1 MRYTILSDNCETG
14 DERKEVF
21 VFDSPPLCAGCF
33 DLDEKDQI
41 EFLDLVMSFSK
52 VSKSWRKTCCTRK
65 NMKRHERRTK
75 EQKKRKKSK
84 DSSF

>member
-52 VSKSWRKTCCTRK
+52 V
-65 NMKRHERRTK
+65 
-75 EQKKRKKSK
+75 
-84 DSSF
+84 